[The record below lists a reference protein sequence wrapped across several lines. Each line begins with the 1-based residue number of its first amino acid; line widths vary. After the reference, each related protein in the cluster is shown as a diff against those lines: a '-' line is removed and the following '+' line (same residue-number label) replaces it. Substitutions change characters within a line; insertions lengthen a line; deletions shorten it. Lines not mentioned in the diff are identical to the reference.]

1 MLTSHHLQQRAASPV
16 KCLSR
21 CETKSQFLLLRP
33 WSHNESWPLRQKCYA
48 FVQLACVLNSYLA
61 ANGVAKLWPN
71 MCFMVQTFY
80 YQLVIVTWKYHDV
93 NLDNL
98 ISSFLSP
105 SYICEILK
113 ETSSRFRWSG
123 SKNKP
128 TTHSCLWPRGIKTSL
143 KKLFF
148 GHFPRKHELHKFW
161 VRVWW
166 LQVDVI
172 YVRQIFYFIFFNNS
186 SHNILH
192 NWLHN
197 LPPSDFVIW
206 HLTVTLICSARHR
219 DNHTQKISHYWK

>member
-1 MLTSHHLQQRAASPV
+1 M
-16 KCLSR
+16 
-21 CETKSQFLLLRP
+21 KSQWKLTF
-33 WSHNESWPLRQKCYA
+33 ETKCYA
-48 FVQLACVLNSYLA
+48 FIQLAYVLNSVLA

-80 YQLVIVTWKYHDV
+80 YQIVIMTWKYDV

-113 ETSSRFRWSG
+113 RNFLKVYMIRVKKQTHHPQLSLTQRH
-123 SKNKP
+123 KN
-128 TTHSCLWPRGIKTSL
+128 SSL
-143 KKLFF
+143 KKNLFF
-148 GHFPRKHELHKFW
+148 GIFQENTSSISSEWGWGDYKWTLYMWGR
-161 VRVWW
+161 
-166 LQVDVI
+166 
-172 YVRQIFYFIFFNNS
+172 FYFIFLNNS

-197 LPPSDFVIW
+197 LPPSDFLIW

>member
-143 KKLFF
+143 SKNLFF
-148 GHFPRKHELHKFW
+148 G
-161 VRVWW
+161 
-166 LQVDVI
+166 
-172 YVRQIFYFIFFNNS
+172 IFQENTSSISSEWGCGDYKWTLYMWGRFFILFFLIIVLITFYIIGYTTC
-186 SHNILH
+186 H
-192 NWLHN
+192 
-197 LPPSDFVIW
+197 P
-206 HLTVTLICSARHR
+206 LTL
-219 DNHTQKISHYWK
+219 